1 MVERPTLR
9 LFPWLRSVAKA
20 IPNYIV
26 PILLFSIVSNLLLL
40 VSPFYMLQVYDR
52 ILTSGSIDTLI
63 WLTVISVFLLI
74 IYGAAEVGRRRLST
88 LAAIE
93 LDDRLSDNTF
103 LDFAERPEAGAD
115 LPTNLREMA
124 RLRGY
129 FANQAILPFFDLP
142 FAPLFLAV
150 LFVIHPLIGVIGLVG
165 ASLMVALA
173 VSAEGLTRDAHDD
186 AIRKDSQAFEL
197 ALGLSRQRS
206 AIVSMGLTENALSK
220 WRAIKSDAQD
230 TALSGGKR
238 EIGFAASSR
247 SIRQM
252 LQILVLG
259 AGGALAVQQQ
269 VSPGAIVAGSI
280 ILGRALGPIDQI
292 VGGWR
297 NIASV
302 RQAWAAQIDRILPID
317 PSEPELPLPRPEAVV
332 LFDRLAV
339 APPGADAPLVRPF
352 KLSLAGGNLVTL
364 IGPIGSGKTSLL
376 QTISGAWRPF
386 SGQVFLGGR
395 DLHAWSSDDRGPY
408 VGYVPQHVELLPGS
422 VAQNIARMS
431 ECEPEQV
438 IDAAQRAGAHE
449 MILGL
454 PDGYNT
460 PVGVPGIASLS
471 SGQRQLIGL
480 ARALFGNPVLLIL
493 DEPTANLDLDAGRK
507 TIAALRGAADAG
519 AIVIVATHDL
529 GILRVSQSVLAIRD
543 AGVVAADTKRYLES
557 LEKPTT
563 QKETGQT
570 A

>member
-1 MVERPTLR
+1 MTPAPTLP
-9 LFPWLRSVAKA
+9 LFAWLRSVGTA

-63 WLTVISVFLLI
+63 WLTVISVFLLV

-88 LAAIE
+88 LAAID
-93 LDDRLSDNTF
+93 LDDRLSENTF
-103 LDFAERPEAGAD
+103 LDFTDRPEAGAD

-142 FAPLFLAV
+142 FAPFFLAV
-150 LFVIHPLIGVIGLVG
+150 LFVIHPLIGIIGLVG
-165 ASLMVALA
+165 AALMVALA
-173 VSAEGLTRDAHDD
+173 ASAEGLTRNAHDD

-206 AIVSMGLTENALSK
+206 AIVSMGLTKNTLSK

-302 RQAWAAQIDRILPID
+302 RQAWAAQIDRILPA
-317 PSEPELPLPRPEAVV
+317 PATEPEIPLPRPEASV
-332 LFDRLAV
+332 LFDRLSV
-339 APPGADAPLVRPF
+339 APPGSEAPLVRPF
-352 KLSLAGGNLVTL
+352 KLSLEGGTLVTL

-386 SGQVFLGGR
+386 SGHINLGGR
-395 DLHAWSSDDRGPY
+395 ELHAWNSDDRGPY

-422 VAQNIARMS
+422 IAQNIARMS
-431 ECEPEQV
+431 ECDPEQV
-438 IDAAQRAGAHE
+438 IEAAQRAGAHE
-449 MILGL
+449 VILRL
-454 PDGYNT
+454 PEGYNT
-460 PVGVPGIASLS
+460 SVGVPGIASLS

-480 ARALFGNPVLLIL
+480 SRALFGNPVLLIL

-507 TIAALRGAADAG
+507 TIAALREAADGG

-529 GILRVSQSVLAIRD
+529 GILRVSETVLAIRD
-543 AGVVAADTKRYLES
+543 GGVVAADTKRYLES
-557 LEKPTT
+557 LEQASPPRA
-563 QKETGQT
+563 TGQI